1 MVSRNKKCWR
11 NVLQKDAEINSLKA
25 ELREAREAMQ
35 LLEEQKRSLA
45 ESLKVGKVQKEMFYD
60 ETDKIQNVQQQEIN
74 KLKSMLVFREQ
85 VRSSRLT

>member
-1 MVSRNKKCWR
+1 
-11 NVLQKDAEINSLKA
+11 LQKDAEINSLKA
-25 ELREAREAMQ
+25 ELREARESMQ